1 MDPSLGS
8 NYSQEEAM
16 RMLSL
21 ALLCT
26 NPSPTLRPTMSSVV
40 RMLEGKIPIQA
51 PIIKRSENNQDLR
64 FKAFELLS
72 QDSQTH
78 VSSAYSQESMKQEN
92 KSEDGPWLDSS
103 LYLQSGDGHSS
114 SSKLI

>member
-1 MDPSLGS
+1 VDPSLVS
-8 NYSQEEAM
+8 KYSQEEAM

-40 RMLEGKIPIQA
+40 SMLEGKIPIQA
-51 PIIKRSENNQDLR
+51 PIIKRSETNQDAR

-78 VSSAYSQESMKQEN
+78 VSSAYSQESMNRGHKSQE
-92 KSEDGPWLDSS
+92 GPWLDSS
-103 LYLQSGDGHSS
+103 IYLQNGDNDSS
-114 SSKLI
+114 DSKLI

>member
-1 MDPSLGS
+1 
-8 NYSQEEAM
+8 M

-40 RMLEGKIPIQA
+40 KMLEGKIPIQA
-51 PIIKRSENNQDLR
+51 PIIKRSESNQDLR

-78 VSSAYSQESMKQEN
+78 VSSAYSQESMKQGN

-103 LYLQSGDGHSS
+103 LYLQSDGHSS
-114 SSKLI
+114 SNKLI

>member
-8 NYSQEEAM
+8 KYSQEEAM

-26 NPSPTLRPTMSSVV
+26 NPSPTLRPNMSSVV
-40 RMLEGKIPIQA
+40 SMLEGKIPIQA
-51 PIIKRSENNQDLR
+51 PIIKRSESNQDVR

-78 VSSAYSQESMKQEN
+78 VSSAYSQESMKQGHR
-92 KSEDGPWLDSS
+92 SEDGPWIDSS
-103 LYLQSGDGHSS
+103 VYLQSADDSS
-114 SSKLI
+114 NSKLI